1 MKSQSFSIVDGKTN
15 PWKII
20 VLLAWPIFVEQ
31 ILVSLVQAVDTAMV
45 GSLGANATASVAIS
59 HSPNMM
65 INGVIMALGVGF
77 TSLIARSVGA
87 GDKERAKD
95 LIRQAMLLVVS
106 LGAVLTAVCF
116 GLARYIPMWM
126 GGAPD
131 ILDDA
136 ATYNR
141 IFASALIFRSM
152 TMVLTAIYR
161 GFGDSKT
168 PMKVNICVNILNVIG
183 NFLMIYPTREVTVF
197 GVTFTMFGLGWGVA
211 GAAAATAISTVI
223 GGISLICVTF
233 FRKSELQ
240 ISIKDAISDPIGK
253 SFPQCL
259 KSVFRLCASV

>member
-106 LGAVLTAVCF
+106 LGAVLTGFAL
-116 GLARYIPMWM
+116 GLPV
-126 GGAPD
+126 
-131 ILDDA
+131 
-136 ATYNR
+136 
-141 IFASALIFRSM
+141 IFRCGWAVRRTFSM
-152 TMVLTAIYR
+152 MPLHITGY
-161 GFGDSKT
+161 
-168 PMKVNICVNILNVIG
+168 
-183 NFLMIYPTREVTVF
+183 
-197 GVTFTMFGLGWGVA
+197 
-211 GAAAATAISTVI
+211 
-223 GGISLICVTF
+223 SLRHLFSAV
-233 FRKSELQ
+233 
-240 ISIKDAISDPIGK
+240 
-253 SFPQCL
+253 
-259 KSVFRLCASV
+259 